1 MRTSEWPVQRI
12 LQGAKVLVS
21 RVGEVRVVFTVASLG
36 YCLVNWIA
44 IRGPS
49 ISVFLGALVFGA
61 VAALVAA
68 WVWRWLSSSTFKRA
82 GQ

>member
-1 MRTSEWPVQRI
+1 MGTSGWPVQRI

-21 RVGEVRVVFTVASLG
+21 RLGEVRLVFTLASLG

-49 ISVFLGALVFGA
+49 IPMFLGALVFGV

-68 WVWRWLSSSTFKRA
+68 WVSRWLSSSTST
-82 GQ
+82 